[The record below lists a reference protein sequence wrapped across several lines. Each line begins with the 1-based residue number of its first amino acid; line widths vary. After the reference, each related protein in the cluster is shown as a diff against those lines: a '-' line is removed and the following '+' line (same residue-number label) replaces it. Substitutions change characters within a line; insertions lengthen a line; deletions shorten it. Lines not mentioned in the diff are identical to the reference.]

1 MNIRSDFQSLP
12 PVTSDVALAAAQKTA
27 ANRDAPVSD
36 SASASADQTHLSGA
50 ASLAAHAAALP
61 DVREEKVE
69 SVRAAIAAGTYNVS
83 SSDVAQ
89 SLMRHLLGGRE

>member
-12 PVTSDVALAAAQKTA
+12 PVTGDVALAAAQKTA
-27 ANRDAPVSD
+27 ANRDVPA
-36 SASASADQTHLSGA
+36 SASTSADQTHLSGA
-50 ASLAAHAAALP
+50 ASLAAHAASLP

-69 SVRAAIAAGTYNVS
+69 TVRAAIAAGTYNVS

-89 SLMRHLLGGRE
+89 SLMHQLLGGRK